1 MAINKWVQDV
11 YHVDW
16 LYNNN
21 RVNKTEAIIWLCVL
35 CIVFACFAPIVFI
48 CVVAFIDAVLKKL
61 DKLSFECLGK
71 QLSSNKADLGLLFDK
86 LIVYLGIAKEKC
98 TLDATVFNVNI

>member
-1 MAINKWVQDV
+1 MIAINKWVQDV
-11 YHVDW
+11 YHVEW

-61 DKLSFECLGK
+61 DQAFK
-71 QLSSNKADLGLLFDK
+71 SSAFKNLDKKKEFKKCKKALPKEICAGRDLG
-86 LIVYLGIAKEKC
+86 Y
-98 TLDATVFNVNI
+98 